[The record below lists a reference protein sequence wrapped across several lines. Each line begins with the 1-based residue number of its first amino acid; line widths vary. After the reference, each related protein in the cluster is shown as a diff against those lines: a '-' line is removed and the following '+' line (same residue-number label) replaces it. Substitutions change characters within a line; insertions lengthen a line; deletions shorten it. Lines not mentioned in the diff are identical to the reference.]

1 MKQKLRLLPERVE
14 KLAGGGICVF
24 VGIMMLI
31 LTSTA
36 FLFTT
41 GMEIVKAGAG
51 MDTTVNRIFE
61 LEESV
66 IYYSDFLPGNLILL
80 AISLIGCMLL
90 LKAVSKLR
98 FRYQAAI
105 LVVWTLALGMI
116 WVFSSQV
123 KPSYDSAYVTSSALA
138 FSRGDFTDMSG
149 TYLREYP
156 YQLGYIQLCEIIFRA
171 VALFGGT
178 PGKTLI
184 LQAANVVFLAGSYVG
199 LLGIAAMLFPDTRV
213 RHITFLLLLFCAQ
226 PILSCVFTYGI
237 VPGICFAVWAILF
250 QILWFKKDKF
260 SCGILSALCIGL
272 AVLVKSNNLIVLIA
286 MMIVA
291 ALRFFKRKQYVK
303 DIAVI
308 LAACIWALT
317 FPTMVRMAYEHR
329 SGVELEPG
337 IPYVS
342 WIAMGLSESRRA
354 PGWYSNVS
362 SNATFK
368 DLGSDADVMA
378 EYSKDIIK
386 KRITYF
392 TEHPQYTRDFFY
404 RKYVSQFN
412 ETTYQS
418 IWNNIVRKQY
428 KEKNA
433 FASWV
438 CGDGQTA
445 VKRYMDAFSQL
456 VFVGFLMAIFL
467 MLRRHDYTALILPL
481 SVLGGML
488 FHLLAE
494 GKSQYILP
502 YFILMLPV
510 AAWGIVWICSRTG
523 RIARKRITVY
533 LNAEKRGIFLNK
545 LLKRFAVKTN
555 AEDASSASV
564 EV

>member
-1 MKQKLRLLPERVE
+1 MKLKRRNLPELAE
-14 KLAGGGICVF
+14 KVAGGGICVF

-41 GMEIVKAGAG
+41 GMEIVKEGAG

-66 IYYSDFLPGNLILL
+66 VYYSDNFLWNLIVL
-80 AISLIGCMLL
+80 AISLIGCRLL
-90 LKAVSKLR
+90 LSAASKLR

-105 LVVWTLALGMI
+105 LVVWTLAIGLI

-123 KPSYDSAYVTSSALA
+123 KPSYDSAYVTDSARA
-138 FSRGDFTDMSG
+138 FAEGDFSDMSG
-149 TYLREYP
+149 SYLREYP

-171 VALFGGT
+171 AALFGGMT
-178 PGKTLI
+178 HKTLI
-184 LQAANVVFLAGSYVG
+184 LQAANVVFLAAAYVG

-237 VPGICFAVWAILF
+237 VAGICFAVWAILF
-250 QILWFKKDKF
+250 QILWFKRDKYVY
-260 SCGILSALCIGL
+260 GILSALCIGF

-291 ALRFFKRKQYVK
+291 ALRFFKRKQYVR

-317 FPTMVRMAYEHR
+317 FPTMVRMTYEHR
-329 SGVELEPG
+329 SGVQLAPG
-337 IPYVS
+337 VPYVS
-342 WIAMGLSESRRA
+342 WFAMGLSESRRA
-354 PGWYSNVS
+354 PGWYSNAA
-362 SNATFK
+362 SNVTFQN
-368 DLGSDADVMA
+368 LGSDPEAMS
-378 EYSKDIIK
+378 EYSKKLIK
-386 KRITYF
+386 ERIGYF
-392 TEHPQYTRDFFY
+392 KDHAQYTRDFFY

-412 ETTYQS
+412 ETSYQS
-418 IWNNIVRKQY
+418 IWNNNVRKQY

-433 FASWV
+433 FAKWV

-445 VKRYMDAFSQL
+445 VKRYMDVFAQL
-456 VFVGFLMAIFL
+456 VFVGFLTAVFL
-467 MLRRHDYTALILPL
+467 MLRKRDYTALVLPL

-502 YFILMLPV
+502 YFMLMLPV
-510 AAWGIVWICSRTG
+510 AAWGIVWICSRAG
-523 RIARKRITVY
+523 RFACARLSAYIGAGK
-533 LNAEKRGIFLNK
+533 GGK
-545 LLKRFAVKTN
+545 LLKKTLKRFNVK
-555 AEDASSASV
+555 AEA
-564 EV
+564 